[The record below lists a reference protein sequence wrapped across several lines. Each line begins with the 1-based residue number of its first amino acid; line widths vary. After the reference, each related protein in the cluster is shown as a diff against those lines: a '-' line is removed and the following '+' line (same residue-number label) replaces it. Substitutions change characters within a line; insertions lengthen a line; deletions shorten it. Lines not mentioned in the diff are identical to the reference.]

1 MAAFRNDTMLFW
13 LILALMTGAT
23 ALALLWPLARA
34 RQGLARGA
42 SDVAI
47 YKDQLAEIE
56 RDRERG
62 LIAGAEAQAAK
73 LEVSRRLIEAD
84 RTVQASAAAP
94 SSSLFRRRA
103 AAVLVLLAFPGL
115 SLGLY
120 SRYGSPNLP
129 DHPREATTTAP
140 ADSDSLDVLV
150 AKFEQ
155 AVAEKPDDGTG
166 WEKLARLYYEAQRY
180 EDARR
185 ALGNA
190 LRILGSSA
198 EREANY
204 GLAATKAA
212 NGVITADARSAFEKA
227 KVLAPNEPLVR
238 FFLGEAKEQDGDKVG
253 AIAAW
258 KEILALP
265 GLPPGFLDQVRAEIA
280 RLDPSAPVIKG
291 PTQDDV
297 AAAGQLTREQR
308 AQMVETMV
316 AGLAARLKDKGG
328 TAEEWLKLIKAYS
341 VLGKKEAAQTAAA
354 DARKALA
361 ASPDDLKSIDDF
373 SRALGL

>member
-23 ALALLWPLARA
+23 ALGLLWPLARA

-62 LIAGAEAQAAK
+62 LIAAPEAQAAK

-84 RTVQASAAAP
+84 RTVQASAPAP

-103 AAVLVLLAFPGL
+103 AAIVILLAFPGL
-115 SLGLY
+115 SMGIYAL
-120 SRYGSPNLP
+120 YGSPSLP
-129 DHPREATTTAP
+129 DHPLQAQADAP
-140 ADSDSLDVLV
+140 ASDESIEVLL
-150 AKFEQ
+150 AR
-155 AVAEKPDDGTG
+155 AEK
-166 WEKLARLYYEAQRY
+166 KLAAEPDSADGWLTVGRVYFSLQRY
-180 EDARR
+180 EESRR
-185 ALGNA
+185 ALANA
-190 LRILGSSA
+190 LRILGPSP
-198 EREANY
+198 ELEANY
-204 GLAATKAA
+204 ALAAIKAA
-212 NGVITADARSAFEKA
+212 GGVITADARKALEKA
-227 KVLAPNEPLVR
+227 NELAPDEPMVR
-238 FFLGEAKEQDGDKVG
+238 YYLGLAKEQDGDTKG
-253 AIAAW
+253 AVAEWQSILTIA
-258 KEILALP
+258 
-265 GLPPGFLDQVRAEIA
+265 GLPPVIDRNVRAEIA

-297 AAAGQLTREQR
+297 TAAEQLTREQR

-328 TAEEWLKLIKAYS
+328 TAQEWLKLIKAYS

-361 ASPDDLKSIDDF
+361 ASPDDVKSIDDF